1 MEDVT
6 GRAEDAGGRFDSA
19 AGLGDMNKQHGRMLT
34 VLLFLLSAALAT
46 PALAE
51 GQAER
56 ALNAVRDLVASGKV
70 APNTVL
76 RLGFKQGNVN
86 AYLGND
92 LELQQE
98 WERETGIIIETRLI
112 PQLPVQEVIKTN
124 RGLDLTVARNHE
136 FPELLPLGLIA
147 DLTPLIDAYGFS
159 LANDPVVGYI
169 RPDLQ
174 AYFGDRVVAIPADG
188 DPVVMY
194 LRRDLLEDP
203 AERTAFRATTGREL
217 GEPETWDEFEETI
230 RFFHRP
236 ADGLYGVV
244 EERDPEGAWMYWL
257 PRYLSQASP
266 YQPLFD
272 AQMRPLLDTP
282 QGVAATE
289 SYVASVR
296 YAPPEITAEGN
307 NYSYT
312 LPLYMQGKVFAML
325 HTPSASKL
333 LNSPASTVRDRV
345 LLAPIPGQRLAGR
358 LNRRNTLIYGN
369 NLVVPSNASHPEL
382 GFLYAMWITS
392 PEVSPRSVGVR
403 GGFTDPYR
411 WNHLTDARIQGIYGN
426 QALEV
431 FAAAWDD
438 LLPPGTGIPGDSE
451 YLGELDA
458 YLTAAARGEISP
470 AEAMR
475 ATAEAWESITERLG
489 RASQIAHWKSFKSNF
504 RTTP

>member
-1 MEDVT
+1 MEDVIV
-6 GRAEDAGGRFDSA
+6 GAEVAGGRSDSA
-19 AGLGDMNKQHGRMLT
+19 AGSCDTARRRGRTLAT
-34 VLLFLLSAALAT
+34 CLLLLASALAT
-46 PALAE
+46 PVLAQ

-56 ALNAVRDLVASGKV
+56 ALQAVRDLVASGKV

-112 PQLPVQEVIKTN
+112 PQLPVLEVIKTN
-124 RGLDLTVARNHE
+124 PGLDLTVARNHE
-136 FPELLPLGLIA
+136 FPELLPLGLIT
-147 DLTPLIDAYGFS
+147 DLTPLVDKFGFR
-159 LANDPVVGYI
+159 LGDDRLTGYI

-174 AYFGDRVVAIPADG
+174 AYLGDRIVAVPADG

-203 AERTAFRATTGREL
+203 QERAAFRAATGREL
-217 GEPETWDEFEETI
+217 GVPETWDEFEETI

-236 ADGLYGVV
+236 DQGLYGVV

-257 PRYLSQASP
+257 PRYLSQATP

-282 QGVAATE
+282 QGIAATE
-289 SYVASVR
+289 SYVASVK
-296 YAPPEITAEGN
+296 YAPPEITAKGN

-312 LPLYMQGKVFAML
+312 IPLYMQGKVFAML
-325 HTPSASKL
+325 HTPSGSKL
-333 LNSPASTVRDRV
+333 LNSQPSRVKDRV
-345 LLAPIPGQRLAGR
+345 LLAPVPGQRVDGR

-369 NLVVPSNASHPEL
+369 NLVVPSSAGHPEL
-382 GFLYAMWITS
+382 GFLYAIWITS

-411 WNHLTDARIQGIYGN
+411 WNHLSDARIQGIYGN

-438 LLPPGTGIPGDSE
+438 LVPPGTGIPGDSD
-451 YLGELDA
+451 YLSVLDA
-458 YLTAAARGEISP
+458 KLTAAARGEMTP

-475 ATAEAWESITERLG
+475 ATAEAWEVITERLG
-489 RASQIAHWKSFKSNF
+489 RDAQIRNWKSFTSNF
-504 RTTP
+504 GITP